1 MFSPFIKKPF
11 EQARQAGLIPADLS
25 TISGTWGAVH
35 DTGEMTY
42 MNLVHLA
49 ECDGT
54 DPTDLT
60 HFEMEGRRQAMLA
73 IEALRETAR
82 KLLAK
87 GTPADEVAELTELP
101 LAEVEGLTE

>member
-1 MFSPFIKKPF
+1 M
-11 EQARQAGLIPADLS
+11 IPVDLT

-54 DPTDLT
+54 DPSDLT

-73 IEALRETAR
+73 IDALREYAWLLWYTVA
-82 KLLAK
+82 KLWNDDRHSGYPK
-87 GTPADEVAELTELP
+87 NRCTV
-101 LAEVEGLTE
+101 